1 MLINLNKMNLK
12 KLEEI
17 NLEVKRFQKVIDEAI
32 VLAKTVK
39 GWKSSYDG
47 SMVGVNNISGTRMSG
62 SVKRNALELKYFL
75 TKKL

>member
-1 MLINLNKMNLK
+1 MKLE

-17 NLEVKRFQKVIDEAI
+17 KSELKRFQKVVDEAI
-32 VLAKTVK
+32 VSAKAEK
-39 GWKSSYDG
+39 GWKSNYDG
-47 SMVGVNNISGTRMSG
+47 SMIGVNDISGTRMSG